1 MYIYTYI
8 STCTLFIYIVRIYYV
23 TIYIYIYMYIY
34 IYSIIYIYIFYNIYI
49 YIYTLYTLCKVVMFA
64 FQVHLYTVD
73 LFQNPHHGGTVGVAV
88 AITRWWLAPTCGW
101 VPQRS
106 FLDCCIG
113 TAAPFIVL
121 CDRKRSNICIYI
133 YILYIYIYVYI
144 YIYCIYIYCIYIYI
158 VYIYIYCIYIY
169 ILYIYIYVQTYTH
182 WYVVYIYIYTAYTRI
197 LYELYI
203 YIGIWRVAR
212 LAADMTGWGYSP
224 AGHGKT
230 WEAHATF
237 TWSGVFLHYTIWLFN
252 IDPDNN
258 QCLMDLI

>member
-1 MYIYTYI
+1 MQSCHVCLP
-8 STCTLFIYIVRIYYV
+8 STS
-23 TIYIYIYMYIY
+23 
-34 IYSIIYIYIFYNIYI
+34 IYSGPFPKSTSWWDSWRGCGHH
-49 YIYTLYTLCKVVMFA
+49 TLMAGSNMWLGPSKKFLGL
-64 FQVHLYTVD
+64 LYRD
-73 LFQNPHHGGTVGVAV
+73 SRALHRALWPKEIQHMY
-88 AITRWWLAPTCGW
+88 
-101 VPQRS
+101 
-106 FLDCCIG
+106 
-113 TAAPFIVL
+113 
-121 CDRKRSNICIYI
+121 IYI
-133 YILYIYIYVYI
+133 YILYIYIY
-144 YIYCIYIYCIYIYI
+144 CIYILY
-158 VYIYIYCIYIY
+158 IYIY
-169 ILYIYIYVQTYTH
+169 ILYIYIYILYIYIYMYRH
-182 WYVVYIYIYTAYTRI
+182 IHIDMSCIYIYTAYTRI

>member
-1 MYIYTYI
+1 MLQYTY
-8 STCTLFIYIVRIYYV
+8 
-23 TIYIYIYMYIY
+23 IYIYIHCILYAKLSCLPSKYIY
-34 IYSIIYIYIFYNIYI
+34 IQWTFSKIHI
-49 YIYTLYTLCKVVMFA
+49 MGG
-64 FQVHLYTVD
+64 HLAWLWPSHAD
-73 LFQNPHHGGTVGVAV
+73 GWLQHVAGSLKEV
-88 AITRWWLAPTCGW
+88 SWIAVSGQPRPSSCSVTERDPTY
-101 VPQRS
+101 
-106 FLDCCIG
+106 
-113 TAAPFIVL
+113 
-121 CDRKRSNICIYI
+121 CIYI
-133 YILYIYIYVYI
+133 CILYIYIYTYSVY
-144 YIYCIYIYCIYIYI
+144 
-158 VYIYIYCIYIY
+158 
-169 ILYIYIYVQTYTH
+169 YIYVCTDIYTLIC
-182 WYVVYIYIYTAYTRI
+182 VSCIYIYIYTAYTRI

>member
-1 MYIYTYI
+1 MLQYTYI
-8 STCTLFIYIVRIYYV
+8 YICIYIYV
-23 TIYIYIYMYIY
+23 YIYMYIY
-34 IYSIIYIYIFYNIYI
+34 IYSII

-133 YILYIYIYVYI
+133 Y
-144 YIYCIYIYCIYIYI
+144 CIYIYI
-158 VYIYIYCIYIY
+158 VYIYTYSVYYIY
-169 ILYIYIYVQTYTH
+169 ICMYRHIHIDMC
-182 WYVVYIYIYTAYTRI
+182 VVYIYIYTAYTPI

-224 AGHGKT
+224 AGHGKRGKPT
-230 WEAHATF
+230 LPSHDLEYSSIIP
-237 TWSGVFLHYTIWLFN
+237 SGYLT
-252 IDPDNN
+252 
-258 QCLMDLI
+258 